1 MKIYFANTL
10 AQLYIIPSI
19 KVTHKRY
26 LNGDYEI
33 IFGWF
38 NQLLVISF

>member
-1 MKIYFANTL
+1 MKIYFAKTM
-10 AQLYIIPSI
+10 AQLYIIPSV

-26 LNGDYEI
+26 LNGNCEI
-33 IFGWF
+33 IFGWL